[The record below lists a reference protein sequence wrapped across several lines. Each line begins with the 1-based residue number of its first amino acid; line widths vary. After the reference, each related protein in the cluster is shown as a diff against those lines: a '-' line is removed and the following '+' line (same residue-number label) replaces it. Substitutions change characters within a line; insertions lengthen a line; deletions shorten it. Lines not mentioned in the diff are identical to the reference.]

1 MRALAAFIMRSRVH
15 AGGTAALLLLGG
27 WLFAPL
33 MPLMSFLSG
42 GAVALASLRHGP
54 KEGLAVI
61 AVAGVVAAAA
71 AWAGFGSPYA
81 GLLIIPG
88 LWLPVW
94 LCAVVLRYTR
104 RQGVLL
110 FATGLMAA
118 LLAGGL
124 RLSTENVTTMW
135 REQLQGMLTFA
146 QQDKSAAVMNAEAI
160 GRLASAMNSI
170 MAASVV
176 VSLMIVLLLAR
187 WWQSMLYNPGG
198 FSQEFRRM
206 CLPRLPMMLLTT
218 ALLALVA
225 ITGLNA
231 VEWHPQYATD
241 LLVIVSTLYAF
252 QGLAA
257 IHNFVAVRGLSIGWL
272 VGLYVLLLVQAL
284 PAILLLV
291 AVGLA
296 DSLMDRRGGR
306 AAEGPPL

>member
-1 MRALAAFIMRSRVH
+1 
-15 AGGTAALLLLGG
+15 
-27 WLFAPL
+27 
-33 MPLMSFLSG
+33 
-42 GAVALASLRHGP
+42 
-54 KEGLAVI
+54 
-61 AVAGVVAAAA
+61 
-71 AWAGFGSPYA
+71 
-81 GLLIIPG
+81 
-88 LWLPVW
+88 
-94 LCAVVLRYTR
+94 
-104 RQGVLL
+104 
-110 FATGLMAA
+110 
-118 LLAGGL
+118 
-124 RLSTENVTTMW
+124 
-135 REQLQGMLTFA
+135 
-146 QQDKSAAVMNAEAI
+146 MNAEAI